1 MRAAADRTPTG
12 RGTTS
17 RRRETP
23 KEWASY
29 HAYAGLE
36 RLARTLPEPVG
47 RRAFR
52 ALGRLAHAALPGVR
66 ETVRRNMGQV
76 LGLPP
81 DHPLVAATARDAFD
95 LYARYW
101 HEAFRAA
108 TIPREELER
117 RFRVEGLERLD
128 EALAAGRGVVGVMPH
143 MGNWDV
149 AGRWLA
155 LHGYRVVAV
164 AERLRP
170 ERLFRLFLRHR
181 ERIGL
186 RILPLERGARVT
198 EQLQAFLRDNWI
210 VGLVA
215 DRDLTGRGIE
225 VEMFGAPRRLP
236 AGPATL
242 ALTTGAPLVVC
253 AATSDPDGWTLRVG
267 RPIEVPRSG
276 NQREDVRALTAR
288 MGERFERLIAANPAD
303 WHMFQPAW
311 PR

>member
-1 MRAAADRTPTG
+1 M
-12 RGTTS
+12 
-17 RRRETP
+17 
-23 KEWASY
+23 
-29 HAYAGLE
+29 
-36 RLARTLPEPVG
+36 
-47 RRAFR
+47 
-52 ALGRLAHAALPGVR
+52 
-66 ETVRRNMGQV
+66 
-76 LGLPP
+76 
-81 DHPLVAATARDAFD
+81 
-95 LYARYW
+95 
-101 HEAFRAA
+101 
-108 TIPREELER
+108 
-117 RFRVEGLERLD
+117 
-128 EALAAGRGVVGVMPH
+128 
-143 MGNWDV
+143 
-149 AGRWLA
+149 
-155 LHGYRVVAV
+155 
-164 AERLRP
+164 
-170 ERLFRLFLRHR
+170 
-181 ERIGL
+181 
-186 RILPLERGARVT
+186 T